1 MITRYVKKSLVENPY
16 ITLTAGL
23 CIVGMAMPT
32 WVYYNGGREK
42 EAAMRFDLVRSVK
55 QEGGERTRREGWRV
69 VEANGWMDGR
79 VGKGCGVASYVTT
92 ADRAD
97 GACLSPSP
105 SPRHAIAAPCI
116 RASMHRLQRD
126 MKACLRDAH

>member
-1 MITRYVKKSLVENPY
+1 MSVFTRYVKKSLVENPY

-55 QEGGERTRREGWRV
+55 KGGERTHTERWRV
-69 VEANGWMDGR
+69 VEANGWKGWLARARCGARDDSGSGGR
-79 VGKGCGVASYVTT
+79 RS
-92 ADRAD
+92 
-97 GACLSPSP
+97 
-105 SPRHAIAAPCI
+105 
-116 RASMHRLQRD
+116 
-126 MKACLRDAH
+126 CLRLRPRLRRAALCTRRALVRACTAK